1 LSSEKLSVPTPSNA
15 ALIRLAGIAAHVEE
29 LMALDYQAEKAPV
42 GLKAIRNDRRQK
54 VEAILVL
61 LADPEVRDYLAE
73 LKREGLLPVG
83 G

>member
-1 LSSEKLSVPTPSNA
+1 MTRAGTIPVPSDA

-42 GLKAIRNDRRQK
+42 GLKTLRNDRRRK

-61 LADPEVRDYLAE
+61 LADPEVRAYLAE
-73 LKREGLLPVG
+73 VKELGLIPVA
-83 G
+83 

>member
-1 LSSEKLSVPTPSNA
+1 MSSAVPAASEA

-42 GLKAIRNDRRQK
+42 GLKTLRNDRRWK

-61 LADPEVRDYLAE
+61 LADPEVRMYLAE
-73 LKREGLLPVG
+73 LKGLGLLPVA
-83 G
+83 

>member
-1 LSSEKLSVPTPSNA
+1 VKRAGTVSAPSDA

-29 LMALDYQAEKAPV
+29 VMALDYQAEKAPV
-42 GLKAIRNDRRQK
+42 GLKTIRNDRRRK

-73 LKREGLLPVG
+73 LKGLGILPVA
-83 G
+83 